1 MFARITTPYIV
12 FNFILFRTMADT
24 FSQNVLYET
33 AVFFSWL
40 SFTCLAIS
48 NILFI
53 EGGIMVHQ
61 CIEGKFNNKQ
71 RVYYCNTN
79 MK

>member
-1 MFARITTPYIV
+1 
-12 FNFILFRTMADT
+12 MADT

-33 AVFFSWL
+33 AVFFTWL

-53 EGGIMVHQ
+53 EGVIMVHQ
-61 CIEGKFNNKQ
+61 YMEGKFNNKEK
-71 RVYYCNTN
+71 VYCCKAN
-79 MK
+79 MKCKE